1 MAGAIAIYRPGASDS
16 GGTGACTTP
25 PTPLAP
31 IPVSKYLIGGV
42 PPVLEGDTMT
52 PVPGTTPAGGV
63 CTSPR
68 QAVSTSTKV
77 RFGGRRVCFPG
88 DPLNPAT
95 GIVIGPSA
103 ASPKVFAV

>member
-1 MAGAIAIYRPGASDS
+1 
-16 GGTGACTTP
+16 
-25 PTPLAP
+25 
-31 IPVSKYLIGGV
+31 
-42 PPVLEGDTMT
+42 MT
-52 PVPGTTPAGGV
+52 PAAGVTPAGFP

-77 RFGGRRVCFPG
+77 RFGGRRVCFVG
-88 DPLNPAT
+88 DPLNPTT

>member
-1 MAGAIAIYRPGASDS
+1 MIATYKPGAMDS
-16 GGTGACTTP
+16 GGAGICNTP

-31 IPVSKYLIGGV
+31 PVVGKYFVGGFA
-42 PPVLEGDTMT
+42 PVLEGDTMT
-52 PVPGTTPAGGV
+52 PAAGVTPAGFP

-77 RFGGRRVCFPG
+77 RFGGRRVCFVG
-88 DPLNPAT
+88 DPLNPTT